1 MCPLKLSVILV
12 FKELVLKINA
22 VPECNLIISFGVQ
35 LQKQP

>member
-1 MCPLKLSVILV
+1 MCLLKLCVILV
-12 FKELVLKINA
+12 FKELDLKINT